1 MTHNLSSGDTVG
13 MSFWL
18 ISMALVAAT
27 AFFFVERDRVAGKWK
42 TSLTVSG
49 LVTLIAAVHYF
60 YMRDVWVSTGESPT
74 AFRYIDWLLTVP
86 LLMVEFY
93 LILSAVAKVPAGVFW
108 RLLIGSIV
116 MLGFGYA
123 GETGLM
129 SAKIAFWPSMAAWGF
144 IIWEIFKG
152 EASRIN
158 AGLANLHV
166 QKAYKTMTLLVT
178 VGWAIYP
185 IGYFVGYFT
194 NAADAGTMNIIYN
207 VADFWNKIAF
217 GVVIWAAAVADTDSK
232 QASSIKTS

>member
-1 MTHNLSSGDTVG
+1 MTDILPADDYVG

-27 AFFFVERDRVAGKWK
+27 AFFFIERDRVHGKWK

-60 YMRDVWVSTGESPT
+60 YMRDVWVATGESPT

-86 LLMVEFY
+86 LLMIEFY
-93 LILSAVAKVPAGVFW
+93 LILSAVTKVPAGVFW

-123 GETGLM
+123 GEAGWM
-129 SAKIAFWPSMAAWGF
+129 DAKMAFIPSMAAWF
-144 IIWEIFKG
+144 YIIWEIFKG
-152 EASRIN
+152 EASQIN
-158 AGLANLHV
+158 AGLANANV

-178 VGWAIYP
+178 VGWSIYP
-185 IGYFVGYFT
+185 LGYFFGYFMGSQDPVML
-194 NAADAGTMNIIYN
+194 NVIYN

-217 GVVIWAAAVADTDSK
+217 GVVIWAAAVADSE
-232 QASSIKTS
+232 